1 MLKLGLCGWVSVS
14 EDTEPADAGRVRRD
28 TLEQVEKAIGIV
40 RRRRSLK
47 AIETYEQ
54 VKFLVGYVDYLRGS
68 KSIYP

>member
-1 MLKLGLCGWVSVS
+1 MLKLGLCGWVSSSDNV
-14 EDTEPADAGRVRRD
+14 EPADEGRVGRD

-54 VKFLVGYVDYLRGS
+54 VKFIVGYVDYLRSNKGS
-68 KSIYP
+68 

>member
-1 MLKLGLCGWVSVS
+1 MVKLGLCGRA
-14 EDTEPADAGRVRRD
+14 PAGDNVEEADGGQVRRD

-54 VKFLVGYVDYLRGS
+54 VKFLVGYVDYLRG
-68 KSIYP
+68 K